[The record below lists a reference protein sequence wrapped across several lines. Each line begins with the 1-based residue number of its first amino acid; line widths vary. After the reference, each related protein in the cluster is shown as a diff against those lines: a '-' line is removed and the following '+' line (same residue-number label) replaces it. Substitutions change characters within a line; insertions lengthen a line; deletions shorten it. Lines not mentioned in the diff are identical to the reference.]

1 MSEKI
6 KVKSG
11 TAADIIA
18 GLDIDDET
26 IERAKKYVD
35 KVKHINDIDIDYDTA
50 NAPCGFCSGP
60 MPCNCETPEGFAE
73 WLDSDMEARNDVDM
87 PHEDDK

>member
-35 KVKHINDIDIDYDTA
+35 KVKHINDSSNLITELVSKGRVYHIQDIIA
-50 NAPCGFCSGP
+50 LGGVLS
-60 MPCNCETPEGFAE
+60 
-73 WLDSDMEARNDVDM
+73 V
-87 PHEDDK
+87 